1 MANRNLL
8 KEAIADAKSVKEAA
22 IANAKA
28 ALEEAFTPYLKE
40 KFSAKLAEM
49 EEEDMYEADKEMDE
63 TYSEEGMEEM
73 SNPVMRRG
81 LKGDDKEEKRTEKM
95 REESEV
101 EEMDLDELLAE
112 LDEEMGKDEDMEETL
127 NEAEEEEMEMDSEE
141 EEEGEEDDEID
152 LEDMTEDELKD
163 LIEDVIED
171 MVRAG
176 ELEAGEK
183 FEDDEEEEDIDI
195 DMEDEEEMVS
205 ERKHYG
211 GNKGDKPRK
220 STAKEKDELL
230 KEEVINENLVA
241 DFMIFLRTNPE
252 AIILGTPVLLASLVA
267 VAQGGIAAIKKLAS
281 QGGKIGKLAQDFI
294 DVGKDVASAASK
306 SAGRL
311 EEEDMMDEGVL
322 DKLKDLYTDKELL
335 SKIITVD
342 GEKVSIKD
350 LLKLAG
356 QGASDAISR
365 EGVEEDKRTD
375 AEEEGY
381 LDGMRDEKK
390 DMMKEIEELAS
401 TLSETKL
408 LNAKLLYT
416 NKIFRAKN
424 LNETQK
430 VKVLEAF
437 DKATSVRD
445 AKLIYETLTTVKET
459 KTAVTESMRGMAS
472 KAAGMAPEKK
482 PILEVNDQFAR
493 WQILAGIKRN

>member
-1 MANRNLL
+1 VDKTMANRNLL

-49 EEEDMYEADKEMDE
+49 EAEDMDEAKEEMDE
-63 TYSEEGMEEM
+63 NYSEEGMEEM

-183 FEDDEEEEDIDI
+183 FEDDEEEDIDI

-230 KEEVINENLVA
+230 KEEEDINEIDLNVT
-241 DFMIFLRTNPE
+241 DME
-252 AIILGTPVLLASLVA
+252 ALLSMLA
-267 VAQGGIAAIKKLAS
+267 GGIGVPLTVLAATYAKDGIEAVKRLIK
-281 QGGKIGKLAQDFI
+281 GKK
-294 DVGKDVASAASK
+294 
-306 SAGRL
+306 AGM
-311 EEEDMMDEGVL
+311 EEGDEMDEM
-322 DKLKDLYTDKELL
+322 K
-335 SKIITVD
+335 
-342 GEKVSIKD
+342 
-350 LLKLAG
+350 
-356 QGASDAISR
+356 
-365 EGVEEDKRTD
+365 
-375 AEEEGY
+375 
-381 LDGMRDEKK
+381 
-390 DMMKEIEELAS
+390 KEIEELAS

>member
-1 MANRNLL
+1 VDKTMANRNLL

-49 EEEDMYEADKEMDE
+49 EAEDMDEAKEEMDE
-63 TYSEEGMEEM
+63 NYSEEGMEEM

-112 LDEEMGKDEDMEETL
+112 LDEEMGKDEDMEENL
-127 NEAEEEEMEMDSEE
+127 NEDARTDAEEEGYEDGMEDEKEDEE
-141 EEEGEEDDEID
+141 EDEID

-230 KEEVINENLVA
+230 KEEEEVDEVMVSGLITMVSALVGIMLFLGKAVNA
-241 DFMIFLRTNPE
+241 DQ
-252 AIILGTPVLLASLVA
+252 A
-267 VAQGGIAAIKKLAS
+267 
-281 QGGKIGKLAQDFI
+281 
-294 DVGKDVASAASK
+294 
-306 SAGRL
+306 
-311 EEEDMMDEGVL
+311 EE
-322 DKLKDLYTDKELL
+322 KAKELL
-335 SKIITVD
+335 AKVKAGETLTDEEQALIDKATALKKPGVFDKIAS
-342 GEKVSIKD
+342 G
-350 LLKLAG
+350 LKGLANTMG
-356 QGASDAISR
+356 TNRATKTGNF
-365 EGVEEDKRTD
+365 
-375 AEEEGY
+375 EEGTH
-381 LDGMRDEKK
+381 DEKK
-390 DMMKEIEELAS
+390 DMMREIEELAS

-424 LNETQK
+424 IN
-430 VKVLEAF
+430 
-437 DKATSVRD
+437 
-445 AKLIYETLTTVKET
+445 
-459 KTAVTESMRGMAS
+459 
-472 KAAGMAPEKK
+472 
-482 PILEVNDQFAR
+482 
-493 WQILAGIKRN
+493 

>member
-49 EEEDMYEADKEMDE
+49 EAEDMDEAKEEMDE
-63 TYSEEGMEEM
+63 NYSEEKMEEKM

-81 LKGDDKEEKRTEKM
+81 LKGDDKEERRTEKM

-112 LDEEMGKDEDMEETL
+112 LDEEMGKDEDMEENL
-127 NEAEEEEMEMDSEE
+127 NEDARTDAEEEGYEDGMEDEKEDEE
-141 EEEGEEDDEID
+141 EDEID

-183 FEDDEEEEDIDI
+183 FEDEDEDEEEDIDI
-195 DMEDEEEMVS
+195 DMEDEEEIVA
-205 ERKHYG
+205 ERAYYG
-211 GNKGDKPRK
+211 KNKGDKPRK

-230 KEEVINENLVA
+230 KEE
-241 DFMIFLRTNPE
+241 
-252 AIILGTPVLLASLVA
+252 
-267 VAQGGIAAIKKLAS
+267 
-281 QGGKIGKLAQDFI
+281 
-294 DVGKDVASAASK
+294 
-306 SAGRL
+306 
-311 EEEDMMDEGVL
+311 EDMMDEGLL
-322 DKLKDLYTDKELL
+322 DKLKDIYNDKELL

-342 GEKVSIKD
+342 GKKMSIKD
-350 LLKLAG
+350 LLQLAAS
-356 QGASDAISR
+356 GATGGMRKSGAGKGPFNT

-381 LDGMRDEKK
+381 LDGMRDEKE
-390 DMMKEIEELAS
+390 DMMREIEELAS

>member
-49 EEEDMYEADKEMDE
+49 ETEEGMYEEDDKEMDE
-63 TYSEEGMEEM
+63 NYSEGEVEEM
-73 SNPVMRRG
+73 SNYT
-81 LKGDDKEEKRTEKM
+81 EEKRTEKM
-95 REESEV
+95 REKPEV

-112 LDEEMGKDEDMEETL
+112 LDEEMRDKEVEETL
-127 NEAEEEEMEMDSEE
+127 NEQEEETEEEESEE
-141 EEEGEEDDEID
+141 VEGEEDDEID

-163 LIEDVIED
+163 LIEDVIAD

-183 FEDDEEEEDIDI
+183 FEDEEDEEDIDI

-230 KEEVINENLVA
+230 KEE
-241 DFMIFLRTNPE
+241 
-252 AIILGTPVLLASLVA
+252 
-267 VAQGGIAAIKKLAS
+267 
-281 QGGKIGKLAQDFI
+281 
-294 DVGKDVASAASK
+294 
-306 SAGRL
+306 
-311 EEEDMMDEGVL
+311 EDMMNERVI

-335 SKIITVD
+335 SKIITID

-350 LLKLAG
+350 LLKIAASGAG
-356 QGASDAISR
+356 AATRG

-390 DMMKEIEELAS
+390 DMMREIEELAS

>member
-1 MANRNLL
+1 
-8 KEAIADAKSVKEAA
+8 
-22 IANAKA
+22 
-28 ALEEAFTPYLKE
+28 
-40 KFSAKLAEM
+40 
-49 EEEDMYEADKEMDE
+49 
-63 TYSEEGMEEM
+63 
-73 SNPVMRRG
+73 
-81 LKGDDKEEKRTEKM
+81 
-95 REESEV
+95 
-101 EEMDLDELLAE
+101 
-112 LDEEMGKDEDMEETL
+112 
-127 NEAEEEEMEMDSEE
+127 
-141 EEEGEEDDEID
+141 
-152 LEDMTEDELKD
+152 
-163 LIEDVIED
+163 

-183 FEDDEEEEDIDI
+183 FEDEDEEEDIDI
-195 DMEDEEEMVS
+195 DMEDEEEIVA
-205 ERKHYG
+205 ERAYYG
-211 GNKGDKPRK
+211 KNKGDKPRK

-230 KEEVINENLVA
+230 KEE
-241 DFMIFLRTNPE
+241 
-252 AIILGTPVLLASLVA
+252 
-267 VAQGGIAAIKKLAS
+267 
-281 QGGKIGKLAQDFI
+281 
-294 DVGKDVASAASK
+294 
-306 SAGRL
+306 
-311 EEEDMMDEGVL
+311 EDMMNERVI

-335 SKIITVD
+335 SKIITID

-350 LLKLAG
+350 LLKLATS
-356 QGASDAISR
+356 GAGAATR
-365 EGVEEDKRTD
+365 GEGVEEDKRTD

-390 DMMKEIEELAS
+390 DMMREIEELAS

>member
-1 MANRNLL
+1 VDKTMANRNLL

-49 EEEDMYEADKEMDE
+49 EAEDMDEAKEEMDE

-112 LDEEMGKDEDMEETL
+112 LDEEMGKDEDMEENL
-127 NEAEEEEMEMDSEE
+127 NEDARTDAEEEGYEDGMEDEKE
-141 EEEGEEDDEID
+141 DEEDDEID

-183 FEDDEEEEDIDI
+183 FEDDEEEDIDI
-195 DMEDEEEMVS
+195 DMEDEEEIVA
-205 ERKHYG
+205 ERAYYG
-211 GNKGDKPRK
+211 KNKGDKPRK

-230 KEEVINENLVA
+230 KEE
-241 DFMIFLRTNPE
+241 
-252 AIILGTPVLLASLVA
+252 
-267 VAQGGIAAIKKLAS
+267 
-281 QGGKIGKLAQDFI
+281 
-294 DVGKDVASAASK
+294 
-306 SAGRL
+306 
-311 EEEDMMDEGVL
+311 EDMMDEGVIDQL
-322 DKLKDLYTDKELL
+322 KAVYNDPEFLGKL
-335 SKIITVD
+335 ITVD
-342 GEKVSIKD
+342 GKKMSLKDFLAMAGSAAAGGMRKSGAEK
-350 LLKLAG
+350 G
-356 QGASDAISR
+356 PFNT
-365 EGVEEDKRTD
+365 EGVE
-375 AEEEGY
+375 
-381 LDGMRDEKK
+381 MDEAK
-390 DMMKEIEELAS
+390 DEMDEMKKEIEELAS

-430 VKVLEAF
+430 VKVLETF

>member
-49 EEEDMYEADKEMDE
+49 EAEDMDEAKEEMDE
-63 TYSEEGMEEM
+63 NYSEEGMEEM

-141 EEEGEEDDEID
+141 EVEGEEDDEID

-183 FEDDEEEEDIDI
+183 FEADEDEGEEEEIDFEE
-195 DMEDEEEMVS
+195 EDEEEMVA
-205 ERKHYG
+205 ERAYYG
-211 GNKGDKPRK
+211 KNKGDKPRK

-230 KEEVINENLVA
+230 KEE
-241 DFMIFLRTNPE
+241 
-252 AIILGTPVLLASLVA
+252 
-267 VAQGGIAAIKKLAS
+267 
-281 QGGKIGKLAQDFI
+281 
-294 DVGKDVASAASK
+294 
-306 SAGRL
+306 
-311 EEEDMMDEGVL
+311 EDMMDEGVIDQL
-322 DKLKDLYTDKELL
+322 KAVYNDPEFLGKL
-335 SKIITVD
+335 ITVD
-342 GEKVSIKD
+342 GKKMSLKD
-350 LLKLAG
+350 FLAMAG
-356 QGASDAISR
+356 SAAAGGMRKSGAGKGPFNT
-365 EGVEEDKRTD
+365 EGVEENKRTD

-381 LDGMRDEKK
+381 LDGMRDEKE
-390 DMMKEIEELAS
+390 DMMREIEELAS

>member
-40 KFSAKLAEM
+40 RFSAKLAEM
-49 EEEDMYEADKEMDE
+49 ETEEGMYYEDDKEME
-63 TYSEEGMEEM
+63 ENYSEEGMEEM

-95 REESEV
+95 REKPEV

-112 LDEEMGKDEDMEETL
+112 LDEEMRDKEVEETL
-127 NEAEEEEMEMDSEE
+127 NEQEEETEEEESEE
-141 EEEGEEDDEID
+141 VEGEEDDEID

-183 FEDDEEEEDIDI
+183 FEDEDEEEDIDI
-195 DMEDEEEMVS
+195 DMEDEEEIVA
-205 ERKHYG
+205 ERAYYG
-211 GNKGDKPRK
+211 KNKGDKPRK

-230 KEEVINENLVA
+230 KEE
-241 DFMIFLRTNPE
+241 
-252 AIILGTPVLLASLVA
+252 
-267 VAQGGIAAIKKLAS
+267 
-281 QGGKIGKLAQDFI
+281 
-294 DVGKDVASAASK
+294 
-306 SAGRL
+306 
-311 EEEDMMDEGVL
+311 EDMMDEGVIDQL
-322 DKLKDLYTDKELL
+322 KAVYNDPEFLGKL
-335 SKIITVD
+335 ITVD
-342 GEKVSIKD
+342 GKKMSLKD
-350 LLKLAG
+350 FLAMAG
-356 QGASDAISR
+356 SAAAGGMRKSGAGKGPFNT

-472 KAAGMAPEKK
+472 KAVGIAPEKK

>member
-1 MANRNLL
+1 M

-49 EEEDMYEADKEMDE
+49 EAEDMDEAKEEMDE
-63 TYSEEGMEEM
+63 NYSEEGMEEM

-112 LDEEMGKDEDMEETL
+112 LDEEMGKDEDMEENL
-127 NEAEEEEMEMDSEE
+127 NEDARTDAEEEGYEDGMEDEKE
-141 EEEGEEDDEID
+141 DEEDDEID

-183 FEDDEEEEDIDI
+183 FEDDEEEDIDI

-230 KEEVINENLVA
+230 KEE
-241 DFMIFLRTNPE
+241 
-252 AIILGTPVLLASLVA
+252 
-267 VAQGGIAAIKKLAS
+267 
-281 QGGKIGKLAQDFI
+281 
-294 DVGKDVASAASK
+294 
-306 SAGRL
+306 
-311 EEEDMMDEGVL
+311 EDMMDEGVIDQL
-322 DKLKDLYTDKELL
+322 KAVYNDPEFLGKL
-335 SKIITVD
+335 ITVD
-342 GEKVSIKD
+342 GKKMSLKD
-350 LLKLAG
+350 FLAMAG
-356 QGASDAISR
+356 SAAAGGMRKSGAGKGPFNT
-365 EGVEEDKRTD
+365 EGVE
-375 AEEEGY
+375 
-381 LDGMRDEKK
+381 MDEAK
-390 DMMKEIEELAS
+390 DEMDEMKKEIEELAS

-430 VKVLEAF
+430 VKVLETF

>member
-40 KFSAKLAEM
+40 RFSAKLAEM
-49 EEEDMYEADKEMDE
+49 ELEEGTYEEADTEME
-63 TYSEEGMEEM
+63 ENYSEG
-73 SNPVMRRG
+73 
-81 LKGDDKEEKRTEKM
+81 
-95 REESEV
+95 EV
-101 EEMDLDELLAE
+101 EEMSASKEEKPGVDEMNLDELLAE
-112 LDEEMGKDEDMEETL
+112 LDDEMSDEEVEETL
-127 NEAEEEEMEMDSEE
+127 NEAEEETEE
-141 EEEGEEDDEID
+141 EESEEVEGEEDDEID

-163 LIEDVIED
+163 LIEDVIAD

-183 FEDDEEEEDIDI
+183 FEAGEDEDEIDFEE
-195 DMEDEEEMVS
+195 EDEEEIVS

-211 GNKGDKPRK
+211 GNEDNIP
-220 STAKEKDELL
+220 SAKRGK
-230 KEEVINENLVA
+230 
-241 DFMIFLRTNPE
+241 
-252 AIILGTPVLLASLVA
+252 
-267 VAQGGIAAIKKLAS
+267 IKK
-281 QGGKIGKLAQDFI
+281 D
-294 DVGKDVASAASK
+294 
-306 SAGRL
+306 
-311 EEEDMMDEGVL
+311 
-322 DKLKDLYTDKELL
+322 T
-335 SKIITVD
+335 
-342 GEKVSIKD
+342 
-350 LLKLAG
+350 
-356 QGASDAISR
+356 
-365 EGVEEDKRTD
+365 
-375 AEEEGY
+375 AEEEGKADY
-381 LDGMRDEKK
+381 EKSKKKMEEGPMDTIAALLKRAKEEGLIGFTDGKGNKISFADFLEMGASGAAAGMKKSGAGKGPFNTEGVEMGEAKDEKEN
-390 DMMKEIEELAS
+390 MMREIEELAL

>member
-49 EEEDMYEADKEMDE
+49 EAEDMDEAKEEMDE
-63 TYSEEGMEEM
+63 NYSEEGMEEM

-112 LDEEMGKDEDMEETL
+112 LDEEMSKEKEMEETL
-127 NEAEEEEMEMDSEE
+127 NEAEEDMDMDDMEMDSE

-183 FEDDEEEEDIDI
+183 FEDDEEEDIDI
-195 DMEDEEEMVS
+195 DMEDEEEIVS

-230 KEEVINENLVA
+230 KEEDINEIDIPIDISSAVELSSFA
-241 DFMIFLRTNPE
+241 LKNPE
-252 AIILGTPVLLASLVA
+252 QTMAYAIAGILGIPAGA
-267 VAQGGIAAIKKLAS
+267 VAAQELAKKAIAFVKGKKATS
-281 QGGKIGKLAQDFI
+281 EAE
-294 DVGKDVASAASK
+294 V
-306 SAGRL
+306 
-311 EEEDMMDEGVL
+311 
-322 DKLKDLYTDKELL
+322 KEM
-335 SKIITVD
+335 
-342 GEKVSIKD
+342 
-350 LLKLAG
+350 
-356 QGASDAISR
+356 
-365 EGVEEDKRTD
+365 RT
-375 AEEEGY
+375 E
-381 LDGMRDEKK
+381 L
-390 DMMKEIEELAS
+390 EELAS
-401 TLSETKL
+401 TLSEVKL

-437 DKATSVRD
+437 DKAASVRD